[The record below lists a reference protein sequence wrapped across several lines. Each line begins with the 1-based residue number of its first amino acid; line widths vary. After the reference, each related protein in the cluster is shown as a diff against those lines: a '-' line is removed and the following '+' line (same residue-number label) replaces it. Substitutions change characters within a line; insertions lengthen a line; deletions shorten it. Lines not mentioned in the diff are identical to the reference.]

1 MMYVESNNTAAN
13 QNPQFRILSDK
24 QFFENVNLRNSNIE
38 VLYAAAWICGEYS
51 RYVIK
56 IIVHHLISKRAAI
69 NHSCRFLD
77 NIPATLE
84 CLLNPAVVKL
94 PPATQAVFVQSIIK
108 IYAHWIRSLADDWNT
123 EVQMEFVKVTEI
135 IQEKIVVFCRS
146 ADLEV
151 QERVS

>member
-1 MMYVESNNTAAN
+1 MET
-13 QNPQFRILSDK
+13 
-24 QFFENVNLRNSNIE
+24 
-38 VLYAAAWICGEYS
+38 
-51 RYVIK
+51 
-56 IIVHHLISKRAAI
+56 

-77 NIPATLE
+77 DIPATLE

-94 PPATQAVFVQSIIK
+94 PPATQAVFVQNIIK
-108 IYAHWIRSLADDWNT
+108 IYAYWIRSLADDWNI

-151 QERVS
+151 QERVSQRYIRVRGRIAAT